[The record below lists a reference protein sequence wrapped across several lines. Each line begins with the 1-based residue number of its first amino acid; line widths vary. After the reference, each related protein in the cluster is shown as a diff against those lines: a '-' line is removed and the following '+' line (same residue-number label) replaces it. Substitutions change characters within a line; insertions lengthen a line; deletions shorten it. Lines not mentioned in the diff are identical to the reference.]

1 MNVCAPSCDGAL
13 GNARMPELSSPA
25 AVLEIGTAAPWVRK
39 CSSSWVR
46 GPVWDAFWML
56 SALWLAPIVLV
67 LVQGYSDPES
77 SPLDLL
83 YFGLTALFWIGHR
96 LSSTYLAYC
105 TEAYRPL
112 LREQPIRFIA
122 LPLLIT
128 AACFAVF
135 LPADSALPWTREERL
150 IGLAIIDYACV
161 TYHFAAQH
169 FGALSLYRS
178 RAHRSSCV
186 QTRRYDRLFALIVGG
201 VLVFVADILAGT
213 VAYQDQWVDRL
224 VPAWI
229 VSAESGIRGGATLAL
244 VVLTAIMLVV
254 ELRTQQWSLP
264 RVLYIIGL
272 AVMVGMALR
281 PRSLFLF
288 LVIWTSQ
295 HWILATGLASQT
307 PSAESRPTTGF
318 VRRHLHRLNV
328 RPWAFVIFLMVLS
341 LLFLPIFEV
350 EANSGTGTYYGD
362 RIFGAF
368 ATQLRTSIWV
378 PALIALGF
386 ATGFIHYLL
395 DRSVYRLS
403 DPQVRAAASGLIGNT
418 ARVSRNKF
426 VSSVALVCMFAVV
439 SGSSLQAQISP
450 PPVRQQPPKA
460 IYTPQPVYR
469 PEWAKQSLAGK
480 GVVLVT
486 IDEKTGKVSGVRM
499 LQSTGNKQLDGAAL
513 EAYSQWRFQPGTGS
527 QVKIPFEFASWP
539 KPPAPKPKAPPPAIL
554 YPLLILL
561 GFGAAMMAMRARRRG
576 AR

>member
-1 MNVCAPSCDGAL
+1 MA
-13 GNARMPELSSPA
+13 ELSSPA
-25 AVLEIGTAAPWVRK
+25 AVIEIGTAASWGRK
-39 CSSSWVR
+39 CSSQWVR
-46 GPVWDAFWML
+46 GPVWDGFWIL
-56 SALWLAPIVLV
+56 SALWLAPIVV
-67 LVQGYSDPES
+67 LLARGYSNPES

-112 LREQPIRFIA
+112 LRDQPIRFVV

-128 AACFAVF
+128 AGCFALF
-135 LPADSALPWTREERL
+135 LPGDSALPWTREERL
-150 IGLAIIDYACV
+150 IGLAIVDYACV

-178 RAHRSSCV
+178 RADRRSCIH
-186 QTRRYDRLFALIVGG
+186 TRRLDRFFALAVGG
-201 VLVFVADILAGT
+201 VLVFVADILAGA
-213 VAYQDQWVDRL
+213 VAYQDQWVDRWF
-224 VPAWI
+224 PTWI
-229 VSAESGIRGGATLAL
+229 VSAENGIRGGA
-244 VVLTAIMLVV
+244 MLVLLAV
-254 ELRTQQWSLP
+254 TAVMLFAELRTPRWSFP

-272 AVMVGMALR
+272 AVMVGLALR

-307 PSAESRPTTGF
+307 PSAESAPTTGV
-318 VRRHLHRLNV
+318 VRRFLHRLNV
-328 RPWAFVIFLMVLS
+328 RPWAVVLFLMALS
-341 LLFLPIFEV
+341 LILLPIFEV
-350 EANSGTGTYYGD
+350 EANRETGTYYGD
-362 RIFGAF
+362 RIFGAL

-378 PALIALGF
+378 PALVALGF

-395 DRSVYRLS
+395 DRSVYRMS
-403 DPQVRAAASGLIGNT
+403 DPQVRAAASGLIGNID
-418 ARVSRNKF
+418 RRSRRKNISPFAIVLLLAF
-426 VSSVALVCMFAVV
+426 VSVC
-439 SGSSLQAQISP
+439 SLHAQTESP
-450 PPVRQQPPKA
+450 AAGLQPPKA
-460 IYTPQPVYR
+460 IYTPKPVYR
-469 PEWAKQSLAGK
+469 PEWAKQGLAGK

-486 IDEKTGKVSGVRM
+486 IDQRTGKVTGVRM

-527 QVKIPFEFASWP
+527 QVKIPIEFASRP
-539 KPPAPKPKAPPPAIL
+539 KPPAPKRTTPQPAIL

-561 GFGAAMMAMRARRRG
+561 GFGVAVIAMRMRRRG